1 MIFVEKTLAESAR
14 EYQQQHEKKV
24 DMKEVDIKTG
34 EEGESN
40 VLQVNKPF
48 KFFVALLVSMNGAL
62 WYLPIRRQALHLP
75 TCPSVW

>member
-40 VLQVNKPF
+40 VLQVILVHLFYCPHF
-48 KFFVALLVSMNGAL
+48 LVIFLSFFSLCIICLSCKDSDTNMD
-62 WYLPIRRQALHLP
+62 
-75 TCPSVW
+75 